1 MNGLPVGMFGRKGH
15 LASQHRAPNH
25 LCYVEMGAADFD
37 IAIVG
42 GGPAGATCL
51 LALAGSGLRVLVV
64 EKAVFPRP
72 KACGDA
78 VPGLAL
84 RVWEGLAPGLP
95 ARLAQLPSARS
106 LADGY
111 VCGPFGGRCRVQ
123 FVHPGLVVRRAELD
137 AALLAYAQA
146 QTPCTLATAAL
157 KSLEPLPDGFALHL
171 ADGRSFTTRRLAA
184 ADGATGPCRK
194 LLTGLAWQAAEVSL
208 AVRTYLP
215 AGAGGAGA
223 DALALWFDK
232 ALLPGYLWAFPL
244 ADGTQNVGAGVLR
257 LRPGQNLK
265 QALAQWTARPADD
278 ERPQAEPDASAWLG
292 QKLPLGLAGRSI
304 SGPGYCLLG
313 DAGGLVAPATGD
325 GIGQAA
331 LSGQLAAQALVASLR
346 QRGLAETPQGLAQAY
361 DAPLYRRLGPSF
373 TAQRRMVALGRH
385 APWLLEGIIRL
396 ASRSEA
402 LRQRLASL

>member
-1 MNGLPVGMFGRKGH
+1 MPR
-15 LASQHRAPNH
+15 
-25 LCYVEMGAADFD
+25 ADFD

-42 GGPAGATCL
+42 AGPAGATCL
-51 LALAGSGLRVLVV
+51 LALAGSGLRVLLV
-64 EKAVFPRP
+64 EKATFPRP

-84 RVWEGLAPGLP
+84 RVWADLAPGLP
-95 ARLAQLPSARS
+95 SLLAQLPSARA
-106 LADGY
+106 LAEGF
-111 VCGPFGGRCRVQ
+111 VCGPYGGRCRVQ

-146 QTPCTLATAAL
+146 QTPCTVATAAL
-157 KSLEPLPDGFALHL
+157 QGLEALPDGFALNL
-171 ADGRSFTTRRLAA
+171 ADGRRFTARRLAA
-184 ADGATGPCRK
+184 ADGATGPSRK
-194 LLTGLAWQAAEVSL
+194 LLTGQAWQTQEVSL

-244 ADGTQNVGAGVLR
+244 ADGTQNVGAGILG
-257 LRPGQNLK
+257 LRPDQNLK
-265 QALAQWTARPADD
+265 QTLAAWAARPAPD
-278 ERPQAEPDASAWLG
+278 ERPQGAPDAAAWLG
-292 QKLPLGLAGRSI
+292 QKLPLGLAGRPI

-331 LSGQLAAQALVASLR
+331 LSGLIAAKALVASLGR
-346 QRGLAETPQGLAQAY
+346 PGLAETATGLAQAY
-361 DAPLYRRLGPSF
+361 DAALYQRLGPSF

-385 APWLLEGIIRL
+385 TPWLLEGIIRL
-396 ASRSEA
+396 AGRSKA
-402 LRQRLASL
+402 LRQKLASL